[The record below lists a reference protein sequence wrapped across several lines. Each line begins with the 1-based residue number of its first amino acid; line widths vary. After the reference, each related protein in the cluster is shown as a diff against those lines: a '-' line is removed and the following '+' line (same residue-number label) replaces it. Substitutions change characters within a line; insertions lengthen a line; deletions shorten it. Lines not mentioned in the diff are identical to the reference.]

1 MSPEDR
7 EAYAAPPAYRP
18 MSAGAITALVLSIVL
33 LLPALFG
40 IWWVEIAPILIA
52 ALCWG
57 GISGGRRRGAGLAIA
72 ASIVALL
79 GGLAALAGHRMLA
92 DKVETALTPFA
103 EALVVDDRA
112 TLSKWATEGDLDT
125 RADLWKRRMSAAKEE
140 AGAFRHRVAV
150 GSTWTGTFFGMIF
163 APGDVEEIEP
173 KGEKWPGPG
182 EALWIRAPFEREDI
196 WLAIEGRKDPKSKAA
211 SMTLVQELD
220 PDSDGHLPAPHWV
233 VDVRLFRP
241 RKASG
246 PK

>member
-1 MSPEDR
+1 MGAAGRTTLDTERLSRPAAEGVGRGRSASMRGGRRCTPGVRATQGVESALRGRRRMSPEDR

-92 DKVETALTPFA
+92 DKVETALT
-103 EALVVDDRA
+103 
-112 TLSKWATEGDLDT
+112 
-125 RADLWKRRMSAAKEE
+125 
-140 AGAFRHRVAV
+140 
-150 GSTWTGTFFGMIF
+150 
-163 APGDVEEIEP
+163 
-173 KGEKWPGPG
+173 
-182 EALWIRAPFEREDI
+182 
-196 WLAIEGRKDPKSKAA
+196 
-211 SMTLVQELD
+211 
-220 PDSDGHLPAPHWV
+220 
-233 VDVRLFRP
+233 
-241 RKASG
+241 
-246 PK
+246 